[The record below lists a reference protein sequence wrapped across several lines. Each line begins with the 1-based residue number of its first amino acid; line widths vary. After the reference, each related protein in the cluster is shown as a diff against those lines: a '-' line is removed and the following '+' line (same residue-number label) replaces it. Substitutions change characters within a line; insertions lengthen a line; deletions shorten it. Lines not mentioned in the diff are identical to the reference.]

1 MRGISASP
9 FSVLTAAT
17 LLTVGCADVVGWVV
31 VAPTDAGVDVV
42 AGLEGNGMEWIQVV
56 WVAGLEVAAAGAG
69 SAVLS
74 GFFWVM
80 MKYPAAAR
88 TPTQMR
94 ARMVVSR

>member
-1 MRGISASP
+1 M
-9 FSVLTAAT
+9 
-17 LLTVGCADVVGWVV
+17 LTVGCADVVGWVV
-31 VAPTDAGVDVV
+31 VAPTDAGVDV
-42 AGLEGNGMEWIQVV
+42 G
-56 WVAGLEVAAAGAG
+56 AGLEVAAAGAG